1 MKKEEGSVKEEEL
14 ISLYEDLLERTVGK
28 MKRYFGENLVSVVLF
43 GSLARGAV
51 KNDSD
56 IDLLVVFEDLP
67 RERLKRQDIFM
78 TMEREAEVDEEI
90 ERIYEQSGC
99 YPYISPILKT
109 REEAKILSPL
119 YLDMV
124 TDARILFDK
133 ADFFN
138 GVLERLRREL
148 ELLNAKKKKVGK
160 KWYWDLKPDYTFG
173 EVIRIE

>member
-1 MKKEEGSVKEEEL
+1 
-14 ISLYEDLLERTVGK
+14 
-28 MKRYFGENLVSVVLF
+28 LVSVVLF

-51 KNDSD
+51 KKDSD

-90 ERIYEQSGC
+90 ERIYERSGC
-99 YPYISPILKT
+99 YLCISPILKT

-124 TDARILFDK
+124 TDASILYDK
-133 ADFFN
+133 ADFFR
-138 GVLERLRREL
+138 GILERLRMKL
-148 ELLNAKKKKVGK
+148 ESLNAKKKKVGK
-160 KWYWDLKPDYTFG
+160 KWYWDLKQDYTFG